1 MTAIATSPT
10 LLAKTVSTT
19 AGVTHIDLNFS
30 VTMAKGRG
38 SIFVTDGAV
47 QTVIDRVTG
56 EPKLRVVGAS
66 FTKEVPLSQVTVNGS
81 HVSFDAAGLATG
93 KHYSI
98 FMGAGTLTSGGAPF
112 AGYTVPN
119 QVAFDIPAT
128 TPPPPAISA
137 TFVFEQTV
145 LKAGQDIEAFVTLS
159 RSVTG
164 LNASAFSA
172 ENASVKSVTA
182 TDNPL
187 VWKVVLTKSASIADA
202 VNALSLDLSMVEIAA
217 GVHGSGTATSPN
229 YAVDTLV
236 NPWIS
241 AAGSAHDTGVSD
253 TDNLVS
259 SHWAGVSGELH
270 GGMDGGDSIELL
282 INGVAVD
289 PADISI
295 NHDRS
300 PWTWSYEPE
309 EGDDVVWLEDGANT
323 IVVRVKNGE
332 HTSADY
338 TTTITVDATD
348 PVITASPE
356 GATSLSLNNDFT
368 ISFSEKLYWQP
379 GEGGVDMQVS
389 IYCIEDDT
397 YQQIDIDP
405 APFQTGSDTLTLSPA
420 ALGLDP
426 GKHYELALP
435 GSLTDKAGND
445 LWDNPITFK
454 TSGPANATHAVV
466 DGKLA
471 YKAGDKITFRIK
483 FDEDVRPTSDA
494 ILSLGLSNGQRAAVQ
509 SVDGDEWTFAYTV
522 EAGVGVD
529 TNDLT
534 ISDFS
539 LLVDNVED
547 LEDFPLTGAHILID
561 GIHQYAG
568 SGYGY
573 LPVDIVVDTVAPAA
587 PGTPSLAS
595 GSDSGALGDNRTNV
609 LKPTLTG
616 SGESGAVVSIY
627 DGGTLLGADRVDSGN
642 WTIQVGSNLAAGLH
656 NLTIVQTDRAGN
668 VSSSTSYALTIE
680 SSVPSLAAPVLAN
693 DTGSSSSDRLTND
706 TTLEG
711 SGALANAH
719 IKIMSGADIVGV
731 GTADADGNWTAV
743 FGSSLP
749 DGEHT
754 YTVRQVDAAGNT
766 SADSPAITF
775 TVDRSA
781 PGVPSGTPD
790 LAAASDSGASNT
802 DNVTNEREPTFNG
815 SGALANTG
823 VALFANGVEIGR
835 TAADASGNWTYKVPG
850 AKALGD
856 GTYAITVRQFD
867 TAGNMSGDS
876 MALSITVDNVGP
888 SAGVASVNVFGRK
901 FSLPFSEA
909 IVFQPGGRFNLFE
922 GSTER
927 DAYWGNNNSS
937 WSVTADS
944 DGDLSILNFN
954 ISLNGLLRMQWNNG
968 SVTDLAGNAAIV
980 GVSGWDFE
988 MPTTS

>member
-1 MTAIATSPT
+1 MTATSSSPT

-30 VTMAKGRG
+30 ATMAKGRG

-56 EPKLRVVGAS
+56 EPKLRVVGAT
-66 FTKEVPLSQVTVNGS
+66 FTKEIPLSQVTVSGS
-81 HVSFDAAGLATG
+81 HVSFDAVGLAGG

-98 FMGAGTLTSGGAPF
+98 FMGAGTLTSGGAAF

-119 QVAFDIPAT
+119 QVAFDVPAT
-128 TPPPPAISA
+128 TTPPPAISA
-137 TFVFEQTV
+137 TFVLEHTV
-145 LKAGQDIEAFVTLS
+145 LKAGQDIEALVTLS

-164 LNASAFSA
+164 LSASAFSA

-182 TDNPL
+182 TENPL
-187 VWKVVLTKSASIADA
+187 VWKVVLTKSVGVADA
-202 VNALSLDLSMVEIAA
+202 ANTLSLDLSKVEITA

-241 AAGSAHDTGVSD
+241 VAGSAYDTGVSD
-253 TDNLVS
+253 TDNLVN
-259 SHWAGVSGELH
+259 SHWAGISGELH
-270 GGMDGGDSIELL
+270 GGMDDGDSIEIL

-295 NHDRS
+295 DHDRS

-309 EGDDVVWLEDGANT
+309 EGDDAVWLEDGANT
-323 IVVRVKNGE
+323 VVVRVKNGE

-338 TTTITVDATD
+338 TTTITVDASD
-348 PVITASPE
+348 PVVTASPE
-356 GATSLSLNNDFT
+356 GETSLSLNHDFT

-389 IYCIEDDT
+389 IYCIEDET
-397 YQQIDIDP
+397 YQQINIDA
-405 APFQTGSDTLTLSPA
+405 APFQAGSDTLTLSPA
-420 ALGLDP
+420 ALGLDL

-435 GSLTDKAGND
+435 GSLTDKAGNG

-483 FDEDVRPTSDA
+483 FDEEVRPASDA
-494 ILSLGLSNGQRAAVQ
+494 ILSLGLSNGKRAAIQ

-522 EAGVGVD
+522 ESGPGVD
-529 TNDLT
+529 TDDLT
-534 ISDFS
+534 IDDFS

-568 SGYGY
+568 AGYGY

-587 PGTPSLAS
+587 PGMPALAS
-595 GSDSGALGDNRTNV
+595 GSDSGALGDNSTNV
-609 LKPTLTG
+609 LRPTLTG
-616 SGESGAVVSIY
+616 GGESGAVVSVY
-627 DGGTLLGADRVDSGN
+627 EGSTLLGADRVDSGN

-656 NLTIVQTDRAGN
+656 NLTIVQADRAGN
-668 VSSSTSYALTIE
+668 VSSTTSYALTIE

-706 TTLEG
+706 TTLKG

-719 IKIMSGADIVGV
+719 VKIMAGEDIVGV
-731 GTADADGNWTAV
+731 GTADASGKWAPV

-749 DGEHT
+749 DGSHT

-766 SADSPAITF
+766 SVDSPAITF

-781 PGVPSGTPD
+781 PGVPSGTPN

-802 DNVTNEREPTFNG
+802 DNITNEREPTFNG

-835 TAADASGNWTYKVPG
+835 TAADASGNWTFKVPSP
-850 AKALGD
+850 KALAD
-856 GTYAITVRQFD
+856 DNYQITVRQFD

-888 SAGVASVNVFGRK
+888 SAGTATVNVLGRK
-901 FSLPFSEA
+901 FTLPFSEA
-909 IVFQPGGRFNLFE
+909 IVFQPGGSFDLLKGGTQQDSYR
-922 GSTER
+922 
-927 DAYWGNNNSS
+927 GNNNSS
-937 WSVTADS
+937 WSVTEDGG
-944 DGDLSILNFN
+944 GDLSILNFN
-954 ISLNGLLRMQWNNG
+954 ISLSGLLRMQWNNG

-980 GVSGWDFE
+980 GVAGWDF
-988 MPTTS
+988 TI